1 MKTSDFVLSILGIVL
16 LISSCQQ
23 EVPEK
28 FTIIKGTF
36 INATR
41 TDAYLRGNLKAPSL
55 FELDNNGSFTDTLD
69 IDTGGYFYTGVG
81 SNDFP
86 IFIKKGSIT
95 AFTVNLEAD
104 EPSLQITEGNQAIA
118 DYLAHK
124 SKTTTIT
131 RDNSSEFYGKEPE
144 AFKQQIDSLFTSLK
158 NDLSNLTADDSFKT
172 LEEQA
177 LKIDEI
183 NFYNEYPGW
192 YKNIYKLD
200 TFEVPEAFED
210 MFNNLDKDNEL
221 YASSFPTYRW
231 MITAKVKND
240 AYEKGGDERFTEEI
254 IEILKGKK
262 SSSIRDAVIQSI
274 MFLFIPKE
282 DSDQIKEE
290 LLNLATTNETKKV
303 IQDRFKKVSN
313 LLKGKSS
320 PAFDFENFTG
330 GNTKLEN
337 FKGKYVYID
346 VWATWCQPCIAEIPS
361 LKEVERNY
369 KDKNI
374 AFVSISIDFEQDYN
388 KWRKMVTDKSLGG
401 VQLIADKNFESTF
414 AKDYAIRSIPR
425 FILIDP
431 AGNIVSAD
439 APKPSSEKLIATFT
453 QLGIK

>member
-1 MKTSDFVLSILGIVL
+1 MKTSHFILSIFGIAL

-28 FTIIKGTF
+28 YTIIRGTF
-36 INATR
+36 INAAS
-41 TDAYLRGNLKAPSL
+41 TDAYFRGNSKAISL
-55 FELDNNGSFTDTLD
+55 IELDENGSFADTLEINTD
-69 IDTGGYFYTGVG
+69 EYFSTGVG

-86 IFIKKGSIT
+86 LFIKKGSIT

-104 EPSLQITEGNQAIA
+104 EPSLQITKGNQAIA

-124 SKTTTIT
+124 SKTITIT
-131 RDNSSEFYGKEPE
+131 RDNSSDFYGKEPE

-158 NDLSNLTADDSFKT
+158 NDLSNLTANASFKT
-172 LEEQA
+172 LEKQA

-231 MITAKVKND
+231 MIIDEVKDN

-254 IEILKGKK
+254 IKILKEKK
-262 SSSIRDAVIQSI
+262 SPSIRNAVIQNI

-282 DSDQIKEE
+282 NSAQIKEE
-290 LLNLATTNETKKV
+290 LLNLATTNETKNV
-303 IQDRFKKVSN
+303 VQDRFKKVSN

-330 GNTKLEN
+330 GNTKLEDY
-337 FKGKYVYID
+337 KGKYVYID
-346 VWATWCQPCIAEIPS
+346 VWATWCAPCIAEIPS
-361 LKEVERNY
+361 LKELEHNY

-374 AFVSISIDFEQDYN
+374 VFVSISIDFEQDYD

-431 AGNIVSAD
+431 DGNIVSAD
-439 APKPSSEKLIATFT
+439 APKPSSEKLIATFS